1 LKVSQKLDRLFSGEP
16 TDITRQQLDTGE
28 AVRKIVEIMRDFVPE
43 ERWEELA
50 EKLDGIESD
59 G

>member
-1 LKVSQKLDRLFSGEP
+1 
-16 TDITRQQLDTGE
+16 
-28 AVRKIVEIMRDFVPE
+28 VRKIVEIMRDFVPE